1 MSDYKKGDWTKTWD
15 ALYWNFIN
23 KNRLFFKKNPRMSMM
38 VSMYDKQLEKKK
50 VEDSKIVQEYFSAI
64 F

>member
-23 KNRLFFKKNPRMSMM
+23 NNRLFFKKNPRMSMM
-38 VSMYDKQLEKKK
+38 VSMYDKQSEKKK
-50 VEDSKIVQEYFSAI
+50 VEDSKIVQECFSAI